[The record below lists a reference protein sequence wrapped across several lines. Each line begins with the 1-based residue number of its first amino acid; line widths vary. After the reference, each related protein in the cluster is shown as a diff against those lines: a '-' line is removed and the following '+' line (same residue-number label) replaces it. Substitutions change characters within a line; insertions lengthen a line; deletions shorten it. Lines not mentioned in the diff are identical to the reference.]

1 MKKDDIVLKSG
12 EEIEYS
18 ATISKKALL
27 VTWLAIP
34 AFIFVPSAV
43 AYIPMFV
50 RSLFTNGIKS
60 LVLGDTSLPSFPTI
74 WTILPDS
81 IGMFLRIL
89 ISIPIVIAIL
99 IWLVICLVQTQR
111 HFKNSLFVTNYR
123 VIGESIDGD
132 IYEDLSNIKNVH
144 IEQHLFGKIFNY
156 GAIVISGKRKS
167 LTIKNID
174 DPKKVYKMLLS
185 YAESYCAS

>member
-1 MKKDDIVLKSG
+1 MKRDEVVLKSG
-12 EEIEYS
+12 ETIEYS
-18 ATISKKALL
+18 TKISKKALL

-43 AYIPMFV
+43 AYIPQ
-50 RSLFTNGIKS
+50 LIKS
-60 LVLGDTSLPSFPTI
+60 LVQNGIRDALFGDALPSFPTI
-74 WTILPDS
+74 WSILPDS
-81 IGMFLRIL
+81 VGTFLRVL
-89 ISIPIVIAIL
+89 ITIPIVLLIL
-99 IWLVICLVQTQR
+99 VWLGICLVQTQR

-123 VIGESIDGD
+123 VIGESIEGD
-132 IYEDLSNIKNVH
+132 VYEELSNIKNVH
-144 IEQHLFGKIFNY
+144 VEQSLFGKIFNY
-156 GAIVISGKRKS
+156 GAIVISCKSKS

>member
-1 MKKDDIVLKSG
+1 MKIDEVVLKSG
-12 EEIEYS
+12 ETIEYS
-18 ATISKKALL
+18 TKISKKALL

-43 AYIPMFV
+43 AYIPQ
-50 RSLFTNGIKS
+50 LIKS
-60 LVLGDTSLPSFPTI
+60 LVQNGIRDALFGDALPSFPTI
-74 WTILPDS
+74 WSILPDS
-81 IGMFLRIL
+81 VGTFLRVL
-89 ISIPIVIAIL
+89 ITIPIVLLIL
-99 IWLVICLVQTQR
+99 VWLGICLVQTQR

-123 VIGESIDGD
+123 VIGESIEGD
-132 IYEDLSNIKNVH
+132 IYEELSNIKNVH
-144 IEQHLFGKIFNY
+144 VEQSLFGKIFNY
-156 GAIVISGKRKS
+156 GAIVISSKSKS